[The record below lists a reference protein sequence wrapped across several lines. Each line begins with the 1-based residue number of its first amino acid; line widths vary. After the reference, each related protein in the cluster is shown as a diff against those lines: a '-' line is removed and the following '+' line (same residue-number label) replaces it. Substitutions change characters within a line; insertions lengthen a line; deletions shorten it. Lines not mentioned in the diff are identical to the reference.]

1 MSWPVANGGSHHVSL
16 RQTLLYALLVGF
28 AFYLGCKLG
37 LALATPT
44 DKIATFFPANAI
56 VLAALLLT
64 DQRRWWAYLLVM
76 VLADIAISMEYG
88 LLAHRVVLFSIANLL
103 EALVAAVSL
112 RYLLASP
119 IKFEQISEMLRFFLV
134 VFVSGSFAACVASA
148 VTFFEAPELSYWS
161 FWRAW
166 FLSDTIGLLIVTPLI
181 ILGFQAGLSWLK
193 SVKFNRTLEALGLA
207 LCLFIVS
214 YYALGAEAGVTDNF
228 PALLYAPLPF
238 LLWAAI
244 RFNHIGVHLAI
255 LVITIFSVGTAA
267 NGLGPFT
274 SSSPIENVLSVQ
286 FYLIAT
292 AVPIMLLSAVLSQHR
307 LTVQEK
313 NNAIEEKDKRAAGL
327 VIANKELSIAATV
340 FESQEG
346 MMVTDASTV
355 IIRVNRA
362 FTHITGYSAEDAVG
376 QTPRLLSS
384 GMQSKMF
391 YATMWDSINSTGMWE
406 GEILNRRKN
415 GEVYPEYLYI
425 TAVKNAEGIVT
436 NYVASRTDI
445 TSSKSASDE
454 IERLYSIDLLTE
466 LPNRRL
472 FLDRLKQALAIS
484 AHSGRRGALLFL
496 DLDKFKNI
504 NDTQG
509 HNVGDLLLQH
519 VAKRLT
525 ACLRE
530 GDTVSRFGGDE
541 FVVLLENLSE
551 HAIEAAT
558 QTKDIAK
565 KISRSLNQAYQLDEH
580 SCFNS
585 ASIGATLFIGHE
597 LMAEELLK
605 QADIAM
611 YQSKVQGGNTLRF
624 FDQMMQEAIT
634 ARVDLEYELREAIEQ
649 HQFQLHY
656 QMQVDRT
663 GQPIG
668 AEALIRWQHPE
679 RGMLP
684 PEYFIPLAED
694 IGLILPLGQWVL
706 DTACAQLKTWQQS
719 PLTSDIVLSVNVSA
733 KQLHQVDFVQQ
744 VLATVQRH
752 GTKPARLKL
761 ELTESMLLDNINGII
776 AKMNALNKTGI
787 HFALDDFGTGYSSL
801 QYLKKLPLKQL
812 KIDQSFVRDIATD
825 SSDRK
830 IVRTIITM
838 ASSLGIDVIAEGVET
853 AEQRRF
859 LLDSGCLQYQGYLF
873 NKPNTIE
880 EFEANLKKADAILG
894 S

>member
-752 GTKPARLKL
+752 GTKQARLKL

>member
-1 MSWPVANGGSHHVSL
+1 MKKSRSL
-16 RQTLLYALLVGF
+16 QN
-28 AFYLGCKLG
+28 
-37 LALATPT
+37 
-44 DKIATFFPANAI
+44 D
-56 VLAALLLT
+56 
-64 DQRRWWAYLLVM
+64 
-76 VLADIAISMEYG
+76 
-88 LLAHRVVLFSIANLL
+88 
-103 EALVAAVSL
+103 
-112 RYLLASP
+112 
-119 IKFEQISEMLRFFLV
+119 
-134 VFVSGSFAACVASA
+134 
-148 VTFFEAPELSYWS
+148 
-161 FWRAW
+161 
-166 FLSDTIGLLIVTPLI
+166 
-181 ILGFQAGLSWLK
+181 
-193 SVKFNRTLEALGLA
+193 
-207 LCLFIVS
+207 
-214 YYALGAEAGVTDNF
+214 
-228 PALLYAPLPF
+228 
-238 LLWAAI
+238 
-244 RFNHIGVHLAI
+244 
-255 LVITIFSVGTAA
+255 
-267 NGLGPFT
+267 
-274 SSSPIENVLSVQ
+274 
-286 FYLIAT
+286 
-292 AVPIMLLSAVLSQHR
+292 
-307 LTVQEK
+307 EK
-313 NNAIEEKDKRAAGL
+313 EKRAAEL

-384 GMQSKMF
+384 GMQSKKF
-391 YATMWDSINSTGMWE
+391 YATMWDSINSTGMWK

-484 AHSGRRGALLFL
+484 AHSGRQGALLFL
-496 DLDKFKNI
+496 DLDKFKNL

-565 KISRSLNQAYQLDEH
+565 KISRSLNQAYQLDAH

-597 LMAEELLK
+597 LMPEELLK

-649 HQFQLHY
+649 QQFQLHY

-663 GQPIG
+663 GQAIG

-679 RGMLP
+679 RGMLSP
-684 PEYFIPLAED
+684 QYFIPSAED

-706 DTACAQLKTWQQS
+706 DTACAQLKKWQQS
-719 PLTSDIVLSVNVSA
+719 PLTSDIVLAVNVSA
-733 KQLHQVDFVQQ
+733 KQLHQVDFVEQ

-752 GTKPARLKL
+752 GTNPARLKL

-776 AKMNALNKTGI
+776 AKMNALNKIGI

-801 QYLKKLPLKQL
+801 QYLKKLPINQL
-812 KIDQSFVRDIATD
+812 KIDQTFVRDIATD

-859 LLDSGCLQYQGYLF
+859 LLDSGCLQYPGYLF
-873 NKPNTIE
+873 SKPVPIE
-880 EFEANLKKADAILG
+880 GVEAILKQG
-894 S
+894 